1 VVGLEDGPIDEQH
14 DAGGEEHTES
24 CAARPSRAP
33 ALRHRGQ
40 DRTGQDTGAGRPEMG
55 RLLPPLAVLLDA
67 LAKCRQSMKGG
78 GRSASSSCVFSV
90 HCVPFGPYIYCAVVI
105 WSCEMLGRELIPS

>member
-40 DRTGQDTGAGRPEMG
+40 DRTGHRSRPAGDGEV
-55 RLLPPLAVLLDA
+55 AA
-67 LAKCRQSMKGG
+67 
-78 GRSASSSCVFSV
+78 ASR
-90 HCVPFGPYIYCAVVI
+90 CA
-105 WSCEMLGRELIPS
+105 S